1 MLVELESF
9 CNLKFPSRAMRTEVR
24 LACGFLSTLMRQN
37 RKITD
42 QQLDVFR
49 TKLEELLCARYKEHW
64 HPQNPLLGS
73 GYRCIRINHNC
84 DPLIAEAAL
93 ASGVAKYGDLKLP
106 EEFTLWVDPSDV
118 SYRIG
123 ENGSICKLN
132 DESSSLS
139 TKSPSK
145 EAKESASE
153 ETCRKR
159 KIVTNSNF
167 HHHHQNYQYAATACA
182 QC

>member
-1 MLVELESF
+1 ML
-9 CNLKFPSRAMRTEVR
+9 AEVR

-37 RKITD
+37 RKLTD
-42 QQLDVFR
+42 QQLDAFR

-84 DPLIAEAAL
+84 DPLIAEAAK
-93 ASGVAKYGDLKLP
+93 ASGVTKYGDLKLP

-139 TKSPSK
+139 TKSPSNSK
-145 EAKESASE
+145 ETKESTSE
-153 ETCRKR
+153 ESSRKR

>member
-1 MLVELESF
+1 ML
-9 CNLKFPSRAMRTEVR
+9 TEVR

-37 RKITD
+37 RKLTD
-42 QQLDVFR
+42 QQLDAFR

-84 DPLIAEAAL
+84 DPLIAEAAE
-93 ASGVAKYGDLKLP
+93 ASGVTKYGDLKLP

-139 TKSPSK
+139 TKSPSNSK
-145 EAKESASE
+145 EMKESTSE
-153 ETCRKR
+153 ESSRKR

>member
-1 MLVELESF
+1 MLS
-9 CNLKFPSRAMRTEVR
+9 EVR

-37 RKITD
+37 RKLTE
-42 QQLDVFR
+42 QQIEAFR
-49 TKLEELLCARYKEHW
+49 VKLEELLCAHYQHHW

-84 DPLIAEAAL
+84 DPLIAEAAQ
-93 ASGVAKYGDLKLP
+93 ASGVVRYRDLKLP

-123 ENGSICKLN
+123 ENGSICKLSE
-132 DESSSLS
+132 DVSSISPLS
-139 TKSPSK
+139 PPSK
-145 EAKESASE
+145 EVKTELSE
-153 ETCRKR
+153 EPRKR
-159 KIVTNSNF
+159 KIISNSSF
-167 HHHHQNYQYAATACA
+167 QRHHHHYQLAGTACA